1 MVLHWDVGNY
11 TSGRTWRGDR
21 SCREGSGSLNL
32 ANIAMG
38 DAAWDFAFSYPIKRN
53 ANVSNSYP
61 TTPSILLAQRRLLIG
76 FGSQRKLASDCTKS
90 DFRTRLMDSSAFL
103 PQMQH
108 VLHLFFHSSHSD
120 FQPEARLFPPSD
132 HVFGSLSKQPPII
145 FWFGLV
151 AHGTSPALGK
161 NNIHRHQPHPW
172 PASQCSGHWWKVP
185 VGHGG

>member
-1 MVLHWDVGNY
+1 M
-11 TSGRTWRGDR
+11 
-21 SCREGSGSLNL
+21 
-32 ANIAMG
+32 
-38 DAAWDFAFSYPIKRN
+38 
-53 ANVSNSYP
+53 SNSYP

-90 DFRTRLMDSSAFL
+90 DFRTKLMDSSAFL

-120 FQPEARLFPPSD
+120 FQPKARLFPQSD

-151 AHGTSPALGK
+151 AHGTCPALGK
-161 NNIHRHQPHPW
+161 TTSTGISLIPGLHPNV
-172 PASQCSGHWWKVP
+172 QDT
-185 VGHGG
+185 GGRCPWDMADRSSCPSSSAKPRPEAAKKFCTKPLYRIPPWTHKKETSFENHV